1 VSGQRERHDDGWE
14 LSAVA
19 HELRAPLAII
29 SGYAELLRVREDERM
44 RLEASVLIQE
54 AAEQLSARID
64 DALLLLSVARNE
76 VDVELSAVDL
86 GPVVRKAVSEVAAE
100 HAAHALLL
108 IVDDE
113 EPQVVADAA
122 RLPQLVTRLL
132 DAVCTALPSGARIL
146 VRVSRHDGQAVVAA
160 GSPEP
165 WTLREGARLSL
176 HLAQRLAELYGGS
189 LTIDEDDGRGTVTLA
204 LPEPGGSD
212 SRIREQSRS
221 RQQF

>member
-1 VSGQRERHDDGWE
+1 VSGPRERHDAGWE

-76 VDVELSAVDL
+76 VDVELSALDL
-86 GPVVRKAVSEVAAE
+86 APVVRKAVSEVAAA

-132 DAVCTALPSGARIL
+132 DAVCSSLPTGTRIL
-146 VRVSRHDGQAVVAA
+146 VRVGRHDGQAIVDA

-176 HLAQRLAELYGGS
+176 HLVQRLAELYRGS
-189 LTIDEDDGRGTVTLA
+189 LTIEEDGGRGTVTLA
-204 LPEPGGSD
+204 LPEPGSD
-212 SRIREQSRS
+212 SRRREESRS
-221 RQQF
+221 RNQL